1 LLGFGFAAFSSP
13 NMNAIMSSVEHRL
26 LGVAS
31 GLAGTMSVLGQLLSM
46 GIATLVLALIM
57 GRVSISAAS
66 YPELIN
72 GIKIALMIFSS
83 LTFAG
88 IIASLRCANVR
99 KP

>member
-1 LLGFGFAAFSSP
+1 
-13 NMNAIMSSVEHRL
+13 
-26 LGVAS
+26 
-31 GLAGTMSVLGQLLSM
+31 MSVLGQLLSM